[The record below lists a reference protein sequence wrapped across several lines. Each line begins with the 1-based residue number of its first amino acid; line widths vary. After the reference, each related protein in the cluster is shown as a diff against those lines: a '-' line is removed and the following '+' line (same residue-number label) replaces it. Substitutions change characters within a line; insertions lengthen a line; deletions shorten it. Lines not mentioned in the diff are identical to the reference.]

1 MTDKIWKKKLG
12 SKPQFVSWEDK
23 EKRHYP
29 SLFEGLPAEKRSE
42 DILTRFTKLCN
53 YIKLNSMNDNELK
66 DVFPPTCMV
75 VERDS
80 QVWIFEIRSIDGHSP
95 LELVNPVARALNPNM
110 FVVIGESWTVMLE
123 KDEKYEYGNVHK
135 DPNRKECIVIDGRTR
150 EGKKH
155 TMMQL
160 VERKDGLVKFTDM
173 DDLHGKADK
182 IVTRYDDPLEK

>member
-1 MTDKIWKKKLG
+1 
-12 SKPQFVSWEDK
+12 
-23 EKRHYP
+23 
-29 SLFEGLPAEKRSE
+29 
-42 DILTRFTKLCN
+42 
-53 YIKLNSMNDNELK
+53 MNDNELK